1 MPARSVGSGTVSF
14 GLVSIPVRFYVATH
28 SENPSFNMLHQPC
41 GSRIKQQI
49 FCPKCERTVE
59 RGELVKGF
67 QFEKDRYVT
76 FTDEELK
83 AVEAEASRNIDIHEF
98 VPLAGVDPLYY
109 EGAHYLGPQAGAE
122 KAYHLLVEAMRD
134 SNKGA
139 LAKYTSHGKEHL
151 GLIRPLE
158 DVYKM
163 AEEQLD
169 GEVLDAKLVGNVN
182 QGWDYDLR
190 VVTEDGVVHQARYD
204 AATLAL
210 RTLDGQ
216 PVE

>member
-1 MPARSVGSGTVSF
+1 M
-14 GLVSIPVRFYVATH
+14 IW
-28 SENPSFNMLHQPC
+28 
-41 GSRIKQQI
+41 
-49 FCPKCERTVE
+49 
-59 RGELVKGF
+59 
-67 QFEKDRYVT
+67 
-76 FTDEELK
+76 
-83 AVEAEASRNIDIHEF
+83 
-98 VPLAGVDPLYY
+98 
-109 EGAHYLGPQAGAE
+109 AGA
-122 KAYHLLVEAMRD
+122 KSADGVAGGNGK
-134 SNKGA
+134 SNAGGNGKGKGA
-139 LAKYTSHGKEHL
+139 SSAASGAAETQIEDTDSVLSLREA

-169 GEVLDAKLVGNVN
+169 GRVLDAKLVGNVS